1 MFDGVDV
8 VDVAGSGF
16 AEHAEAVVAD
26 GLEVGAAGDEGD
38 VVAGLEEAGADEAA
52 DSAGAHYQYAHGA
65 LISEGR
71 LGANS
76 DLCAGKILI
85 PSLSHRR
92 FVRNSRVVARKTP
105 HPTLSPR
112 RGIKSGALLK
122 RLPPTPTLFCAGAI
136 SNGRPLNLT
145 APPGED

>member
-1 MFDGVDV
+1 M
-8 VDVAGSGF
+8 
-16 AEHAEAVVAD
+16 
-26 GLEVGAAGDEGD
+26 
-38 VVAGLEEAGADEAA
+38 
-52 DSAGAHYQYAHGA
+52 
-65 LISEGR
+65 
-71 LGANS
+71 
-76 DLCAGKILI
+76 
-85 PSLSHRR
+85 
-92 FVRNSRVVARKTP
+92 RNSRVVARKTP